1 MFIESC
7 VVVNDMMVVIRY
19 IPWCNLFI
27 AQWLNEF
34 KLTMFRQEFIFNA
47 IWLHQFAIGI
57 SCF

>member
-1 MFIESC
+1 
-7 VVVNDMMVVIRY
+7 MMVVIRY

-34 KLTMFRQEFIFNA
+34 KLTMFRQEFILNA